1 MEVSIPIL
9 LVLITTACAA
19 RLGSCHGYD
28 DECLQECHGYE
39 CLKEYVERPDPA
51 YRWEDTGHRLVVG
64 DYLGR
69 GGWTGYYLNLTSQQ
83 WLTEEETSHPLW
95 WHILVV
101 VVPDHL
107 EVLDIAGL
115 WITDG
120 DNKNW
125 DFQPDLTDYNLLVVA
140 DMATSV
146 KAPVAALFQVPNGPI
161 VFADDPLQSHR
172 TEDAAIAFTWWH
184 FLNDPEKNA
193 EYILNMPM
201 TKAGVKA
208 MDAVQEFFT
217 SDTAPEEIQ
226 ELGVNPTQFI
236 VAGASKRGW
245 TTWMVG
251 AIDPRVMGI
260 IPVVMD
266 ELNFA
271 KNIKHHYRSYG
282 GWSVVLKDYWKLNL
296 TLYLDSPEMQE
307 AFDIIDPFAYRD
319 KLLMPK
325 LVCNTA
331 DDEFFMPDNTR
342 NWWHDMPMEYEMN
355 KFLTLPNTDHI
366 TVTGILELL
375 PAVNTWVK
383 ELYWA
388 HTKLKKKYNG
398 ERPPVTT
405 IEERNDASIELM
417 SVSAIP
423 RFNWTIDEQT
433 GDITVQ
439 SERKPKSVHLW
450 HASTCNDERRDFRL
464 TNNDD
469 PCDCGIVV
477 QDMCFNLRIG
487 WASQELE
494 ETSPGRYE
502 YWISF
507 ANIVIL
513 GSLTWVA
520 HQRPP
525 IDGRWKAFFVDLQF
539 DGTVGRTAG
548 WPAGR
553 DGILEFTTSISIV
566 PNTFPYDECEG
577 AECLGDL
584 V

>member
-1 MEVSIPIL
+1 MGSMEVSILGL

-19 RLGSCHGYD
+19 RLGPCHGYD

-39 CLKEYVERPDPA
+39 CLKEYVERPDSA

-125 DFQPDLTDYNLLVVA
+125 DFQPDLTDYN
-140 DMATSV
+140 
-146 KAPVAALFQVPNGPI
+146 
-161 VFADDPLQSHR
+161 
-172 TEDAAIAFTWWH
+172 
-184 FLNDPEKNA
+184 
-193 EYILNMPM
+193 
-201 TKAGVKA
+201 
-208 MDAVQEFFT
+208 
-217 SDTAPEEIQ
+217 
-226 ELGVNPTQFI
+226 
-236 VAGASKRGW
+236 
-245 TTWMVG
+245 
-251 AIDPRVMGI
+251 
-260 IPVVMD
+260 
-266 ELNFA
+266 
-271 KNIKHHYRSYG
+271 
-282 GWSVVLKDYWKLNL
+282 
-296 TLYLDSPEMQE
+296 
-307 AFDIIDPFAYRD
+307 
-319 KLLMPK
+319 
-325 LVCNTA
+325 
-331 DDEFFMPDNTR
+331 
-342 NWWHDMPMEYEMN
+342 
-355 KFLTLPNTDHI
+355 TDHI

-383 ELYWA
+383 ELYWT
-388 HTKLKKKYNG
+388 HSELKKKYNG

-417 SVSAIP
+417 SVSVIP
-423 RFNWTIDEQT
+423 RFNWTIDEET

-439 SERKPKSVHLW
+439 SEKKPKSVHLW

-469 PCDCGIVV
+469 PCECGIVV

-494 ETSPGRYE
+494 ESSP
-502 YWISF
+502 
-507 ANIVIL
+507 

-566 PNTFPYDECEG
+566 PNTFPYEECVG